1 MHALSQLP
9 PALLNSISFSP
20 TLCGLVLFGF
30 AAGVGISAVGPG
42 GVLATI
48 GLYALTALSP
58 AQIAG
63 TAIVTHVATGTLGTA
78 AYVHSGQLRDPATR
92 RTAGILAVAAVLGT
106 PLGVLLNAT
115 LSGRIF
121 GLLLGAFA
129 ALIAILVWYRDRQP
143 SFVAAAPSLVTLS
156 TIGFLVAV
164 ASGLFGLGGPMLAVP
179 LLVAVGQPIL
189 SALAAAQAQ
198 SIVVASVGT
207 IGYLVKGTIDWPLVA
222 VVGLPELAGVL
233 VGWIIA
239 RKVPTRKL
247 KYTLIGTLLVLA
259 PYLAWHG

>member
-1 MHALSQLP
+1 MHALS
-9 PALLNSISFSP
+9 LLS
-20 TLCGLVLFGF
+20 LALFGL
-30 AAGVGISAVGPG
+30 AAGIGISAVGPG

-92 RTAGILAVAAVLGT
+92 RTACVLAGAAILGT
-106 PLGVLLNAT
+106 PLGVLLNAA
-115 LSGRIF
+115 LSGRTF

-129 ALIAILVWYRDRQP
+129 ALIAILVWYRDRRQNRVQAPP
-143 SFVAAAPSLVTLS
+143 SPVTLG
-156 TIGFLVAV
+156 TIGFVVAM
-164 ASGLFGLGGPMLAVP
+164 ASGLLGLGGPMLAVP

-198 SIVVASVGT
+198 SIVVATVGT
-207 IGYLVKGTIDWPLVA
+207 LGYLVKGTINWPLVA
-222 VVGLPELAGVL
+222 LVGLPELAGVL

-239 RKVPTRKL
+239 RAVPTRKL
-247 KYTLIGTLLVLA
+247 KYTLVGTLLVLA